1 MTLQER
7 IAYTTNNFSQRE
19 IIDKYKESYFKGSE
33 DLSEDEREKLYND
46 MDVLWYSLSSDSIK
60 IVEDEIKRELINDR
74 RAN

>member
-1 MTLQER
+1 MTLRER
-7 IAYTTNNFSQRE
+7 ITYTTNNFSQRE

-33 DLSEDEREKLYND
+33 HLSEDEREKLYDD

>member
-7 IAYTTNNFSQRE
+7 ITYTTNNFSQRE
-19 IIDKYKESYFKGSE
+19 IIDKYKESYFKGSQN
-33 DLSEDEREKLYND
+33 LSEDEREKLYDD

-60 IVEDEIKRELINDR
+60 TVEEEIKKELINDR